1 MKLRS
6 ELLGVEEKTTVY
18 PRRGI
23 RRILHSLLPKDAYDW
38 LRGFRLSFFASP
50 LGQRVTLFGAQY
62 LSFAS
67 RFSFLSG
74 LHYTLI
80 SSEFSREHRAVLAA
94 RARHIKDVYAGRGNL
109 YMLRR
114 NVHRLEKG
122 LIMKPPRPI
131 FGLDKIGETV
141 HAYIACLKQ
150 LDQTETGVKSSLEW
164 AKSILDAYFDRV
176 ADHPIIAEARAQYL
190 AAGDQ
195 SMLDMSVAKTPYRR
209 TTPANLPTIEQLEDL
224 AHFRRSV
231 RWFSDRPV
239 PREAIDRAIRVGMEA
254 PSACNRQPFRYEVF
268 DTKDLVQKVGAIPK
282 GTPGWLHQIPC
293 FVVIIGKFDAF
304 RFERDRHVPYIDGCL
319 SAMGL
324 IYALEA
330 QGISSCCVN
339 FPDFADTEKRMAQVL
354 KLPPWERAI
363 MCLAVGYPDM
373 GERVLYSQKFPLE
386 IARRYNMETHKA
398 YDQAG

>member
-1 MKLRS
+1 MKLS
-6 ELLGVEEKTTVY
+6 TVHQGAEEVTTVY
-18 PRRGI
+18 KRKGI
-23 RRILHSLLPKDAYDW
+23 KGFLHAVLPENSYAW
-38 LRGFRLSFFASP
+38 LRGLRLRFVASP
-50 LGQRVTLFGAQY
+50 LGQRVSLLGAGY
-62 LSFAS
+62 LSFVARS
-67 RFSFLSG
+67 GFLSG
-74 LHYTLI
+74 LHYTLF

-94 RARHIKDVYAGRGNL
+94 RGRHIRDVIAGRGNL

-141 HAYIACLKQ
+141 HAYIACLQQ

-164 AKSILDAYFDRV
+164 AKSILDAYFARV
-176 ADHPIIAEARAQYL
+176 ADHPIVAEARARYL
-190 AAGDQ
+190 AAGTD
-195 SMLDMSVAKTPYRR
+195 SRMDLSVSKTPYRR

-231 RWFSDRPV
+231 RWFSDKPV
-239 PREAIDRAIRVGMEA
+239 PREALDRAIRVAMES
-254 PSACNRQPFRYEVF
+254 PSACNRQPFRYEFF
-268 DTKDLVQKVGAIPK
+268 DTRELVNKVGSIPK

-324 IYALEA
+324 IYALEV

-339 FPDFADTEKRMAQVL
+339 FPDFPETERRMAEVL

-373 GERVLYSQKFPLE
+373 DERVLFSQKFPLE
-386 IARRYNMETHKA
+386 VARRYNFERVSDKG
-398 YDQAG
+398 QAG